1 MSDQSA
7 VSKVQANLDELF
19 KGSLAS
25 GDAYIK
31 FQLGTETTALLSMR
45 QVQKSLIVET
55 EKITTLPSMPEST
68 IGIIS
73 SRDRVFCIFD
83 LAQILK
89 LPSWS
94 ISPRQYQVIVLQTK
108 DELPIYVGLAVT
120 QLQGIIRLSEGEIQ
134 ANSAGVAST
143 FTDYISGVVEQ
154 ESNTLPILDFNP
166 ILQALTQ
173 MA

>member
-31 FQLGTETTALLSMR
+31 FQLGTETTALLSMK
-45 QVQKSLIVET
+45 QVQKSLIVEA

-89 LPSWS
+89 LSSWS

-108 DELPIYVGLAVT
+108 DELPIYVGLAVA

-134 ANSAGVAST
+134 DNSAGVSST

-154 ESNTLPILDFNP
+154 ESNALPILDFNL

-173 MA
+173 MG